1 MQTFFFSTVSFCKKS
16 LSLQLLS
23 FVPWFR
29 IISFRYGDRIVAIKV
44 LNRGSTIEERAAL
57 ESRFAR
63 EVNMMSRVKHENLVK
78 VNVSNKTCLQ
88 FTRILFTGK
97 GICIFISGSF
107 LPIKKYL
114 FHFLQVFSFYAY
126 VTNCFSCFST

>member
-1 MQTFFFSTVSFCKKS
+1 MQTFFFSTDSFCKKS
-16 LSLQLLS
+16 FSLQLLS

-44 LNRGSTIEERAAL
+44 LNRGSTIEVRAAL

-88 FTRILFTGK
+88 FTCILFTGK

-107 LPIKKYL
+107 LPIQKYL
-114 FHFLQVFSFYAY
+114 FHILQVFSFYAY
-126 VTNCFSCFST
+126 VTNYFSCFST